1 MSESDIPVPVGECLC
16 PGTPHEDGD
25 SVYLRAKLGLAAGTT
40 LQRLIVEAN
49 QNRADNAELT
59 GKLAESYL
67 LLGVSAWTLVDDK
80 GKPIPVNPETI
91 REHLLDDFARSAP
104 VADKADDLYMGPV
117 LAPLVQKALAS
128 SSTSTTNGLTS
139 PMPLGR
145 SKRPKRSKPSSTST
159 SPMVVTETTSS

>member
-1 MSESDIPVPVGECLC
+1 MATEDIAVPVGVCLC

-25 SVYLRAKLGLAAGTT
+25 FVYLRAKLGLAAGTT

-49 QNRADNAELT
+49 QNRADNADLT

-67 LLGVSAWTLVDDK
+67 LLGVASWNLVDDK
-80 GKPIPVNPETI
+80 GHPVPVNPQTI
-91 REHLLDDFARSAP
+91 TTHLLDDFARAAP
-104 VADKADDLYMGPV
+104 VADIADGLYMGPV

-128 SSTSTTNGLTS
+128 SSSTTTNGLTS
-139 PMPLGR
+139 VKPDGR

-159 SPMVVTETTSS
+159 TPMVVTETISS